1 MSTSNAD
8 QSLESLALE
17 PLVGVGRRFLFLVAG
32 LLVVVAIGGVAYA
45 VQLAE
50 GLQVTGMAPTV
61 NKVMWGIYIINFV
74 FFIGISHAGTL
85 ISAIL
90 RVSQAEWRRPITRM
104 AEFIT
109 VVALSVGALMPI
121 FDLGR
126 PDRIP
131 NLFVYG
137 RWNSP
142 ILWDFF
148 SITTYLFGSLI
159 YLYLPLIPDL
169 ALCRDRLSARVSR
182 PKRWLFHA
190 LAAEWRGTPGQRA
203 ALARALTLMM
213 VLIIPIAVSVH
224 TVVSWIF
231 GMTLRIGWNSTV
243 FGIYFVAGAIF
254 SGTATLI
261 IVMAILRRVFRLGAY
276 IPDRQFVNLGYLLAA
291 LSVVMLYFNLSEY
304 VTAGYKLEEGEAAL
318 LGSILVGAFAPWYW
332 FYVLGGLVLP
342 ALLMLAP
349 WTRTFWG
356 VLAGAVLADVAMWV
370 ERYIIVVSTLRTPQ
384 MPYTDLAGYVP
395 TWVELAITAG
405 AFALF
410 ALLIAL
416 FAKLVPIVSIWE
428 VREHEAEAGAE
439 PRPGAREAVPRVPRP
454 AVGLG
459 IVVLAALLAALLPG
473 AASAGGR
480 HEKPKAG
487 AAAEG
492 PAPHGM
498 SMPSGAREPTW
509 LALAIAGDVRLGEP
523 VRLRATLTTAAG
535 RPVPGAAVR
544 FLMPSA
550 WGEIDGDVDL
560 GSVKTDAEGL
570 ARLAVPAR
578 RSGAVEF
585 RARFEGGGRLGPSS
599 AVATVTVAAGGQ
611 LYQPRMPVVSV
622 RASGL
627 APWLLGAALATV
639 WSLYLVVARLVLTI
653 ARASDLPAPA
663 STGVTDIGRRRFFQR
678 LVPAGMHAA
687 IAPVGLG
694 LVGVIARSPYTH
706 DNLEGHRPG
715 RGYRRTPY
723 AHVGERA
730 PMPPLPPALGREVSF
745 AREVLPILLANAGPH
760 VVPPK
765 SSPPPRGIRL
775 DSYEGIMAKEGL
787 VVPGKPDRSELV
799 RVLVDPAMR
808 MPPSIPP
815 LPADQVRVIVSW
827 VAQGAKNN

>member
-1 MSTSNAD
+1 MSPSTTD
-8 QSLESLALE
+8 PSLESLALE
-17 PLVGVGRRFLFLVAG
+17 PLVGLGRRFLLLVAG
-32 LLVVVAIGGVAYA
+32 LLVVVAIGVVAYA
-45 VQLAE
+45 VQLVE

-190 LAAEWRGTPGQRA
+190 LAVGWQGTPGQRA

-231 GMTLRIGWNSTV
+231 AMTLRIGWNSTV

-261 IVMAILRRVFRLGAY
+261 IVMAILRRVFRLRPH

-291 LSVVMLYFNLSEY
+291 LSLVMLYFNLSEY
-304 VTAGYKLEEGEAAL
+304 VTAGYKLEEGEAAH

-370 ERYIIVVSTLRTPQ
+370 ERYIIVISTLRTPQ
-384 MPYTDLAGYVP
+384 MPYTDLAAYLP

-410 ALLIAL
+410 ALLIAC

-428 VREHEAEAGAE
+428 VREHEEEAGAQ
-439 PRPGAREAVPRVPRP
+439 PRPEAREAVPRGLGP

-459 IVVLAALLAALLPG
+459 IVVGAALLAALLPG

-480 HEKPKAG
+480 HERPGAG

-492 PAPHGM
+492 SAPPRMSAPAGPGD
-498 SMPSGAREPTW
+498 STR
-509 LALAIAGDVRLGEP
+509 LAVLIAGAARLGEP
-523 VRLRATLTTAAG
+523 LRITATLTTAAG
-535 RPVPGAAVR
+535 RPVPGAVIR
-544 FLMPSA
+544 FLMPGA
-550 WGEIDGDVDL
+550 WGEIEGDVEL
-560 GSVKTDAEGL
+560 GAVKTDSAGL
-570 ARLAVPAR
+570 ARLAASAR
-578 RSGAVEF
+578 RSGMVEI
-585 RARFEGGGRLGPSS
+585 RARFEGDGRLGPAS
-599 AVATVTVAAGGQ
+599 AAAAVTVATGGQ
-611 LYQPRMPVVSV
+611 LYRPKMPAVSV

-627 APWLLGAALATV
+627 APWLLGAALAAV
-639 WSLYLVVARLVLTI
+639 WSLYIVVARLVLAI
-653 ARASDLPAPA
+653 ARAADLPAPA
-663 STGVTDIGRRRFFQR
+663 AAGVTDVGRRRFFR
-678 LVPAGMHAA
+678 GLVPAGMHAA

-730 PMPPLPPALGREVSF
+730 PMPPLPPVLEREVSF
-745 AREVLPILLANAGPH
+745 SREVLPVLLANAGPH

-775 DSYEGIMAKEGL
+775 DGYDRIMAREGL
-787 VVPGKPDRSELV
+787 VVPGKPERSELV

-815 LPADQVRVIVSW
+815 LPGEQVQVIVSW